1 MKRFEEFI
9 NDELN
14 LQNFQKTDFDE
25 SRFDIYVSGSDQI
38 WNPKCVSACNKIDGT
53 YFFDFVVNK
62 PKASYASSIGSY
74 QYSKDEERI
83 VTKLLSDYKAI
94 SVREKNTS
102 IYLSG
107 LLGRDVQCLL
117 DPTLLL
123 SLEQYQEIMH
133 SESRPPLRR
142 DYILVYSIQY
152 TSTLKRMIKNTRNGF
167 PDVKIVVLEQ
177 NPWNY
182 FDGHETVRTAG
193 PREFLRLFASAKA
206 VLTDSFHG
214 VSFSL
219 IFKKPFLTALPEHHP
234 NRIISLLSLVGESE
248 RIVRMSHDDFDVRAR
263 LESIPRTDNL
273 NKLREQ
279 SFQYLKALFE
289 TAL

>member
-1 MKRFEEFI
+1 LKRFEEFI

-102 IYLSG
+102 TYLSE
-107 LLGRDVQCLL
+107 LLSRNVKCLL

-123 SLEQYQEIMH
+123 SLEEYQEIIH
-133 SESRPPLRR
+133 SGFTPSRQR

-152 TSTLKRMIKNTRNGF
+152 TNTLKRMIENAKNCYPNF
-167 PDVKIVVLEQ
+167 EIVVLEQ
-177 NPWNY
+177 NPWD
-182 FDGHETVRTAG
+182 FFEGDETIRTAG
-193 PREFLRLFASAKA
+193 PREFLKLFSDAKA
-206 VLTDSFHG
+206 ILTDSFHG
-214 VSFSL
+214 VCFSL
-219 IFKKPFLTALPEHHP
+219 VFKKPFLSALPKHHP
-234 NRIISLLSLVGESE
+234 NRIVSLLSLVGESDRLVSDE
-248 RIVRMSHDDFDVRAR
+248 ESNYGGM

-273 NKLREQ
+273 KKLREI
-279 SFQYLKALFE
+279 SFQYLKVLFE
-289 TAL
+289 TTV